1 MCSKLFIREG
11 KSGGV
16 CSRPLKTAGNLPA
29 SGNDVDGTGIA
40 LTTEAYHTIVLFGV
54 PSYRAHVFR
63 AANTDVG
70 NEVVQL
76 RTIHG
81 QQLRQVE
88 ASGQICHY
96 EWSMEYAK
104 KTHFYQ
110 TSLIPLA
117 GPDGKVTSI
126 ISATQD
132 ITHVGAVQPHV
143 LKESARVHTF
153 PQILIAARENEK
165 RAISKA
171 MHDEIGSA
179 SVMLLALVSVVK
191 QEIENKLLEQA
202 VHSVD
207 QLGQELQASLERLHS
222 VVVSLRP
229 PSLDT
234 DGALRGSI
242 EELLEKVCPLGHM
255 PYQFLCDKALN
266 EKGICDSVKIL
277 LYRTVQE
284 ALNNVVKHS
293 QATRVTVSL
302 KRNKSHLVLV
312 IEDNGVGFKREK
324 RLSVKHVG
332 LLSMRESVRSLGG
345 RLTIQTAPGRGTCIR
360 AVCPCIVYEE
370 NE

>member
-1 MCSKLFIREG
+1 MCSKLFIRKG

-16 CSRPLKTAGNLPA
+16 CSSPLKPTGNLPA
-29 SGNDVDGTGIA
+29 SGSVVDGTGIA

-54 PSYRAHVFR
+54 PSFRAHVFR
-63 AANTDVG
+63 AADSDVG
-70 NEVVQL
+70 NEVVQAHSM
-76 RTIHG
+76 HG

-96 EWSMEYAK
+96 EWTMDHAK
-104 KTHFYQ
+104 KTHLYQ
-110 TSLIPLA
+110 TSLIPLS

-126 ISATQD
+126 LSATQD
-132 ITHVGAVQPHV
+132 ITHVDTVQPHV
-143 LKESARVHTF
+143 LKERTHAHTF

-165 RAISKA
+165 RNICRA

-242 EELLEKVCPLGHM
+242 EELLEKVCPLGHV
-255 PYQFLCDKALN
+255 PYQFICDKALD

-284 ALNNVVKHS
+284 ALNNVVKHAK
-293 QATRVTVSL
+293 ATQVIVSL
-302 KRNKSHLVLV
+302 KRNKSRLEL
-312 IEDNGVGFKREK
+312 IIKDNGVGFEREK

-332 LLSMRESVRSLGG
+332 LLSMREGIRSISG
-345 RLTIQTAPGRGTCIR
+345 RLTIQTAPGQGTCIR

>member
-16 CSRPLKTAGNLPA
+16 CSGPLKTTGNLPA
-29 SGNDVDGTGIA
+29 SGNLVDGTGIA

-54 PSYRAHVFR
+54 PSFRAHVFR
-63 AANTDVG
+63 AADRDVG
-70 NEVVQL
+70 NAVVQL
-76 RTIHG
+76 HDIHG

-88 ASGQICHY
+88 ADGQICHY
-96 EWSMEYAK
+96 EWTMDHAK

-110 TSLIPLA
+110 TSLIPLS
-117 GPDGKVTSI
+117 GPDGKVVSI
-126 ISATQD
+126 LSATRE
-132 ITHVGAVQPHV
+132 ITRVEPVQPHV
-143 LKESARVHTF
+143 LKESTRAHTF

-165 RAISKA
+165 RNICRA

-179 SVMLLALVSVVK
+179 SVMLLALVSLIK
-191 QEIENKLLEQA
+191 QEIEDKSLKRAVQNVEQ
-202 VHSVD
+202 
-207 QLGQELQASLERLHS
+207 LNQELQASLERLHS

-242 EELLEKVCPLGHM
+242 EELLEKVCPLGHV
-255 PYQFLCDKALN
+255 PYRFDCDKALN

-284 ALNNVVKHS
+284 ALNNVVKHAK
-293 QATRVTVSL
+293 ATQVTVSL

-332 LLSMRESVRSLGG
+332 LLSMRESVRSIGG
-345 RLTIQTAPGRGTCIR
+345 RLTIQTAPGQGTCIR
-360 AVCPCIVYEE
+360 AVCPCVVYEE